1 MNKGNEIEQN
11 LASFDFTDS
20 IITKLYYEENL
31 TDLTIE
37 VDYFWTELETNE
49 LIKLEIFNCLSL
61 NYEIPESL
69 YESNNGILN
78 WSQFTIQ
85 KIEFSI
91 EKNPTLKI
99 FTYDYDNPL
108 LVITFMNLSI
118 SRSEIQP

>member
-1 MNKGNEIEQN
+1 MDKENKIEQN

-20 IITKLYYEENL
+20 IITKLCYEENL
-31 TDLTIE
+31 MGLTIE
-37 VDYFWTELETNE
+37 VDYFWNEVETNE

-99 FTYDYDNPL
+99 FTYDYNNPML
-108 LVITFMNLSI
+108 AITFMNLSI
-118 SRSEIQP
+118 SRSKLQP

>member
-1 MNKGNEIEQN
+1 MNKENKIEQN
-11 LASFDFTDS
+11 LASFDFIDS

-31 TDLTIE
+31 TDLIIE
-37 VDYFWTELETNE
+37 VDYFWTELDTNE

-61 NYEIPESL
+61 NYEIPENL
-69 YESNNGILN
+69 YESNNGMLN
-78 WSQFTIQ
+78 LSQFTIQ

-99 FTYDYDNPL
+99 FTYDYNKPL
-108 LVITFMNLSI
+108 LALTFMNLSI